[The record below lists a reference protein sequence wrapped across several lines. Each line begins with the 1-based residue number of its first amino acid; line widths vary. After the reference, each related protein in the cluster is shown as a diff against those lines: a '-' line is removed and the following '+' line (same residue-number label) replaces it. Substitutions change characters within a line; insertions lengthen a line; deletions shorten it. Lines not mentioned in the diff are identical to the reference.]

1 MEQGNDK
8 LELVYGLEDKP
19 SPMESA
25 YAAMQH
31 LLAIIVGIITPT
43 LVIGGVLGLGERI
56 PYLISMSLI
65 VSGVATFIQAKRI
78 GPIGSG
84 LLSVQGTSFA
94 FLGAILTAGFIVKG
108 QGGGPDEILAT
119 IFGICFV
126 GAFIEIVLSR
136 FLHVL
141 KGIITPVVTG
151 TVVMLIGL
159 SLVKVGITDM
169 AGGKWLLDNKP
180 QFFGTVGN
188 LGLGVLVLLV
198 VLILNR
204 SKNPMIRMG
213 SIVGGILVGYLV
225 ALTMGKVNFGHM
237 SGVEMISIP
246 FPFNYGFDFNWTAF
260 VGVAFIY
267 VFEETSENHII
278 VISGS
283 NKEVKSNQI
292 SDKELSTS
300 DVLISQLEVPTLE
313 IEDLFARAKNSGA
326 YRVLNTAPALKISK
340 NLICET
346 DLLVMNEPELEN
358 ISERIIDKGNV
369 DSIVQAI
376 NELNLTKAQSI
387 VITLGSKGV
396 FVYTNQKG
404 QLIDGHEVE
413 ALDTTGSGDCFI
425 GALASHFLQD
435 KDLLDSADFANK
447 AAALSVMKRGASASM
462 PTMQEVVNFHQIT

>member
-1 MEQGNDK
+1 MSSPIIVFGSINMDLVVYSDKQPAKGETILGNSFETFQGGKGANQAVAVAKLGLPVSLIGKVGNDVFGDEL
-8 LELVYGLEDKP
+8 LE
-19 SPMESA
+19 
-25 YAAMQH
+25 
-31 LLAIIVGIITPT
+31 
-43 LVIGGVLGLGERI
+43 
-56 PYLISMSLI
+56 
-65 VSGVATFIQAKRI
+65 
-78 GPIGSG
+78 
-84 LLSVQGTSFA
+84 
-94 FLGAILTAGFIVKG
+94 
-108 QGGGPDEILAT
+108 
-119 IFGICFV
+119 
-126 GAFIEIVLSR
+126 
-136 FLHVL
+136 
-141 KGIITPVVTG
+141 
-151 TVVMLIGL
+151 
-159 SLVKVGITDM
+159 
-169 AGGKWLLDNKP
+169 N
-180 QFFGTVGN
+180 
-188 LGLGVLVLLV
+188 
-198 VLILNR
+198 LNR
-204 SKNPMIRMG
+204 ETVDTSMVVRHEGP
-213 SIVGGILVGYLV
+213 S
-225 ALTMGKVNFGHM
+225 
-237 SGVEMISIP
+237 
-246 FPFNYGFDFNWTAF
+246 
-260 VGVAFIY
+260 GVAFIY

-326 YRVLNTAPALKISK
+326 YRVLNTAPALKVSK
-340 NLICET
+340 NLIRDT

>member
-1 MEQGNDK
+1 MSSPIIVFGSINMDLVVYSDKQPAKGETILGNSFETFQGGKGANQAVAVAKLGLPVSLIGKVGNDVFGDEL
-8 LELVYGLEDKP
+8 LE
-19 SPMESA
+19 
-25 YAAMQH
+25 
-31 LLAIIVGIITPT
+31 
-43 LVIGGVLGLGERI
+43 
-56 PYLISMSLI
+56 
-65 VSGVATFIQAKRI
+65 
-78 GPIGSG
+78 
-84 LLSVQGTSFA
+84 
-94 FLGAILTAGFIVKG
+94 
-108 QGGGPDEILAT
+108 
-119 IFGICFV
+119 
-126 GAFIEIVLSR
+126 
-136 FLHVL
+136 
-141 KGIITPVVTG
+141 
-151 TVVMLIGL
+151 
-159 SLVKVGITDM
+159 
-169 AGGKWLLDNKP
+169 N
-180 QFFGTVGN
+180 
-188 LGLGVLVLLV
+188 
-198 VLILNR
+198 LNR
-204 SKNPMIRMG
+204 ETVDTSMVVRHEGP
-213 SIVGGILVGYLV
+213 S
-225 ALTMGKVNFGHM
+225 
-237 SGVEMISIP
+237 
-246 FPFNYGFDFNWTAF
+246 
-260 VGVAFIY
+260 GVAFIY

-340 NLICET
+340 NLIRET